1 MIPNQIMLSNNEN
14 FELYV
19 KSDENYFKKG
29 GLQTD
34 INSNILQIGVD
45 GSSVNVPLSK
55 TPQKILFN
63 GTPVLDRGL
72 NIRYTIPC
80 GCPKFGREG
89 KYHLLYQCLL

>member
-1 MIPNQIMLSNNEN
+1 MSNNES

-34 INSNILQIGVD
+34 INSNILQIGID
-45 GSSVNVPLSK
+45 GSSVNAPLSK

-63 GTPVLDRGL
+63 GRPALDR
-72 NIRYTIPC
+72 
-80 GCPKFGREG
+80 EG
-89 KYHLLYQCLL
+89 YGSTSANASSATQMVDAETQ